1 MAEMTGNKDARE
13 LIRTKER
20 EEAALTPLPDLKEE
34 EVQVPIS
41 SRKEEEAEVQKARQ
55 AAEEAAA
62 VEERARASRTPSTAE
77 GQKSNFII
85 PKQNLVRFS

>member
-1 MAEMTGNKDARE
+1 MAEMTGSQDARE
-13 LIRTKER
+13 LIRTKEK

-62 VEERARASRTPSTAE
+62 AVERARALRTPFPEE
-77 GQKSNFII
+77 GPKSNFIF
-85 PKQNLVRFS
+85 PKPNLVRFS

>member
-1 MAEMTGNKDARE
+1 MAEMTENQDARE
-13 LIRTKER
+13 LIRTKGK
-20 EEAALTPLPDLKEE
+20 EEAVQVPIPDLKEE

-62 VEERARASRTPSTAE
+62 VVERARASKTPFPGE
-77 GQKSNFII
+77 GPKSNFIF
-85 PKQNLVRFS
+85 PKPNLVRFS